1 MDSKLQ
7 SALAMLLTKLTEGVE
22 NAINIGVEQFP
33 IVVQEFLQYEAIKY
47 NTWFWFWTILAVISL
62 LIFFIYVSKDVRYGD
77 WVDNI
82 NGTSFIMFLC
92 VTIFSGFS
100 ITCYLKTLKIQV
112 APKVYVIDEL
122 FRRWK

>member
-62 LIFFIYVSKDVRYGD
+62 IVFYNYMRDEYGD
-77 WVDNI
+77 WTDNI
-82 NGTSFIMFLC
+82 NLKSIVLFLSLIVC
-92 VTIFSGFS
+92 SWLA
-100 ITCYLKTLKIQV
+100 ITCHLRTLKIQV